1 VRTHSEYSLR
11 PKRYRI
17 ADLKS
22 KTAELERRLSDARL
36 SLEREVARSA
46 RNPDAAFGNL
56 HETCRCGAGE
66 ISCDHELDEML
77 AAYAAP
83 DAPSGY
89 DSPVYDDQLPSSE
102 ARTEVFVNHGR
113 RSAYHPRLSRRHKM
127 VIGAAIAAVL
137 ITILVIV
144 LSGRGASWPPSVA
157 TVQAEAAKA
166 CQNPNVA
173 SEPGQVN
180 FACAQGSRQILWVFA
195 LMTSADNPGFADAKT
210 GRLGLEP
217 IAPSQGGEMAWSL
230 NLHHPYDPS
239 NPVDSLQVAARA
251 INNIIAGATLTSA
264 AGKPVIQAGLEG
276 SSANCVR
283 YTGSGAVT
291 ARKGYP
297 GLCARPVASAAGE
310 AALVADVYQKWVVGA
325 APKAAQDAAVLFENS
340 DNPGSLQV
348 QAILKHLG
356 IATSLA

>member
-1 VRTHSEYSLR
+1 MRTHSEYSLR

-46 RNPDAAFGNL
+46 SNPDAAFGHL
-56 HETCRCGAGE
+56 HETCHCGVGE
-66 ISCDHELDEML
+66 LSCDHELDEML

-89 DSPVYDDQLPSSE
+89 DGPIYDDQRPSSE

-113 RSAYHPRLSRRHKM
+113 RSAYHPRLSRRHKT

-137 ITILVIV
+137 VAVLVIV
-144 LSGRGASWPPSVA
+144 LSGQGASWPASVA
-157 TVQAEAAKA
+157 TVQAQAAKA

-180 FACAQGSRQILWVFA
+180 FACAQGTRQILWVFA
-195 LMTSADNPGFADAKT
+195 LMTSGDNPDFADAKT

-217 IAPSQGGEMAWSL
+217 IAPAQGGEMAWSL
-230 NLHHPYDPS
+230 NLHHPYDPA
-239 NPVDSLQVAARA
+239 NPVDSL
-251 INNIIAGATLTSA
+251 AGRRPCHQQHHRRRDPDQRRGQ
-264 AGKPVIQAGLEG
+264 AGDPAGLEG
-276 SSANCVR
+276 NSANCVR

-291 ARKGYP
+291 SRKGYP
-297 GLCARPVASAAGE
+297 RLCARPIASAAGQ

-325 APKAAQDAAVLFENS
+325 APRAAEDAAVLFENS
-340 DNPGSLQV
+340 DNPGSPQV

-356 IATSLA
+356 ISTS